1 MKNHIKMGGKG
12 VSGVYVSSRG
22 LQQLPT
28 SILKGK
34 REGEKGEKVNNR
46 TYQSNRSVTYLPTLN
61 SATRKVSF
69 EGPPRS
75 RHEKPSENQ
84 F

>member
-28 SILKGK
+28 SILEGKKEGGKG
-34 REGEKGEKVNNR
+34 
-46 TYQSNRSVTYLPTLN
+46 
-61 SATRKVSF
+61 RKS
-69 EGPPRS
+69 
-75 RHEKPSENQ
+75 
-84 F
+84 